1 MTRVIIAGAFTILAA
16 SGVLL
21 AAQQQEREAV
31 NRQAEASVA
40 KPGPAPSPASDQPA
54 WETRGELYRLLTQY
68 PPSLP
73 QVLRLDHSLLTN
85 ESYLAAYP
93 ALAGFLAQHPEVLHN
108 PAFFVGTE
116 ESQWPGTPRTQAIRL
131 IGDVLAGLGVFL
143 IFTLVLS
150 LTAWGIK
157 TFVEHRR
164 WLRLSKIQTD
174 THSKLLDRL
183 TSNED
188 LLAYI
193 QTPAGRQFLEAAPVS
208 VGPRP
213 FPIGAPIN
221 RILWSAQ
228 AGVILIL
235 VGAGLWYARAQV
247 IEEAAQ
253 VLSVLGVL
261 GMFLGAGFVISA
273 GVAFGISRAL
283 GLFETPELRPHA

>member
-1 MTRVIIAGAFTILAA
+1 MTRVIIPSAFM
-16 SGVLL
+16 VLVAMGSPL
-21 AAQQQEREAV
+21 AAQQRERAQPS
-31 NRQAEASVA
+31 RKAEASIDTH
-40 KPGPAPSPASDQPA
+40 GSAPLLASDQPA
-54 WETRGELYRLLTQY
+54 WETRGELFRLLTQY
-68 PPSLP
+68 PPSVP

-85 ESYLAAYP
+85 ESYLATYP
-93 ALAGFLAQHPEVLHN
+93 GLAAFLAQHPEVVHN
-108 PAFFVGTE
+108 PSFFIGSD
-116 ESQWPGTPRTQAIRL
+116 ESQWPATPRTQVIRL
-131 IGDVLAGLGVFL
+131 IGDVMAGLGIFL

-213 FPIGAPIN
+213 LAIGAPIN

-235 VGAGLWYARAQV
+235 VGAGLRFSRGQV
-247 IEEAAQ
+247 VDEAAQ

-261 GMFLGAGFVISA
+261 GMSLGAGFAISA
-273 GVAFGISRAL
+273 LVAFGISKAL
-283 GLFETPELRPHA
+283 GLFETPDLRPHA

>member
-1 MTRVIIAGAFTILAA
+1 MTRVIITGAFTVLVAV
-16 SGVLL
+16 GVPL
-21 AAQQQEREAV
+21 AAQQPERGLP
-31 NRQAEASVA
+31 NRKAEASVA
-40 KPGPAPSPASDQPA
+40 TPAPAPSPASDQPA
-54 WETRGELYRLLTQY
+54 WQTRGELQRLLTQY

-93 ALAGFLAQHPEVLHN
+93 GLAAFLAQHPEVVHN
-108 PAFFVGTE
+108 PSFFVGNE
-116 ESQWPGTPRTQAIRL
+116 ESQWPGTPRTQVIRL
-131 IGDVLAGLGVFL
+131 IGEMMAGLGVFL

-208 VGPRP
+208 VGPRI

-235 VGAGLWYARAQV
+235 VGAGLWYARGQV

-273 GVAFGISRAL
+273 LVAFGISRAL
-283 GLFETPELRPHA
+283 GLFETPDLRSHA